1 MNERSTHASL
11 NPDTNGSIQGS
22 GQGSDVGRDS
32 SPAVENGLGPSS
44 NVPELKDKV
53 LAALKT
59 VYDPEIPVDVYEL
72 GLIYEINVYP
82 VNNVY
87 IQMTLTSPSCPSAE
101 VIPGEVQQKIKAID
115 GVNDVKVDVT
125 FDPPYSQDMM
135 SEAAKLE
142 LGFM

>member
-1 MNERSTHASL
+1 MSESIENSEHRVADTAV
-11 NPDTNGSIQGS
+11 PD
-22 GQGSDVGRDS
+22 
-32 SPAVENGLGPSS
+32 
-44 NVPELKDKV
+44 LKDKIV
-53 LAALKT
+53 QAIKT

-72 GLIYEINVYP
+72 GLIYEVNVYP

-87 IQMTLTSPSCPSAE
+87 VLMTLTSPSCPSAE
-101 VIPGEVQQKIKAID
+101 AIPGEVEQKIKTIE
-115 GVNDVKVDVT
+115 GINDVKVEVT

>member
-1 MNERSTHASL
+1 M
-11 NPDTNGSIQGS
+11 
-22 GQGSDVGRDS
+22 SDVSENINS
-32 SPAVENGLGPSS
+32 SVDVSTM
-44 NVPELKDKV
+44 ELRDKV
-53 LAALKT
+53 IEALKS
-59 VYDPEIPVDVYEL
+59 VYDPEIPVDIYEL

-101 VIPGEVQQKIKAID
+101 VIPGEVEQKVKAIP
-115 GVNDVKVDVT
+115 GVNSVQVELT

-142 LGFM
+142 LGFL